1 MFTSVSL
8 FFLFFF
14 CQHKNICEF
23 PSQEFYDHRL
33 KTCPQ
38 LQHKHSVFYHKN
50 NYCCPIIFGHVE
62 GKEQSLVISTEEG
75 NENSKANPEE
85 VEQAVS
91 RVLGNC
97 WSCRREDVV
106 LGGVVWG
113 LRKEGYIE

>member
-1 MFTSVSL
+1 M
-8 FFLFFF
+8 
-14 CQHKNICEF
+14 
-23 PSQEFYDHRL
+23 
-33 KTCPQ
+33 
-38 LQHKHSVFYHKN
+38 
-50 NYCCPIIFGHVE
+50 
-62 GKEQSLVISTEEG
+62 ISTEEG

-91 RVLGNC
+91 GVLGNC